1 MTQPQSIRNIAII
14 AHVDHGKTTLVDG
27 MLRQSGTFAAHQ
39 HIQERVM
46 DSMDLERERG
56 ITIAAKNA
64 SMIYKNCRIN
74 IVDTPG
80 HADFG
85 GEVER
90 SLSMVDGAILLV
102 DAAEGCLPQT
112 RFVLQ
117 KALARDLHMIV
128 VINKIDRPDARVK
141 EVEEEIHDLFLDLST
156 EDHHLDFPTLYAS
169 GRQGWASKSLDVRTE
184 SLRDLF
190 DTVLDHV
197 PQPNV
202 GSATDPLQLLV
213 SNIAYNP
220 YVGRLAI
227 GRIQRGTIKPNTDIT
242 LMKTGGMTVTGKVV
256 SVRAYRGLE
265 QTELP
270 GVHAG
275 DIAIVA
281 IGATEINIGDTIVD
295 PTAQEALPRIEVDPP
310 TVSVEVSVNTS
321 PFAGKEGQYL
331 TSRKL
336 LEFLQREALYN
347 VSLGFEETSS
357 PEVFIFKARG
367 ELQVSIVMEKLRR
380 EGGECMVGRP
390 RVILREIDGVL
401 CEPIE
406 HVVIDTP
413 DVSIGIITEKL
424 AVRKG
429 RMTNMHAFPNGRSRV
444 EFDVPSRGMLGYR
457 NQFLTDTRGEGL
469 MSSYLKGYEPAKTAF
484 VNRKNGAMVADRP
497 GRATEYALHN
507 LEDRG
512 RLFIR
517 ENEDVYEGMIV
528 GEHARDNDLNVD
540 AAREKKL
547 TNIRAAGMD
556 ESTKLV
562 AITKP
567 SFETALEWVDDDEW
581 IEVTPKNIRMRKRVL
596 ASNMRS
602 VKRNR
607 DE

>member
-1 MTQPQSIRNIAII
+1 MMSFQKIRNIAII

-27 MLRQSGTFAAHQ
+27 MLKQSGTFAAHQ

-64 SMIYKNCRIN
+64 SMIYKEHRIN

-117 KALARDLHMIV
+117 KALARNLYMIV
-128 VINKIDRPDARVK
+128 VINKVDRPDARIK

-156 EDHHLDFPTLYAS
+156 EDCHLDFPTLYAS
-169 GRQGWASKSLDVRTE
+169 GRQGWASKTIDNRTE
-184 SLRDLF
+184 NLRELF
-190 DTVLDHV
+190 DTVLEHV
-197 PQPNV
+197 PPPNV
-202 GSATDPLQLLV
+202 AGSQEPLQLLV

-227 GRIQRGTIKPNTDIT
+227 GRVQRGTIKPNTDVS
-242 LMKTGGMTVTGKVV
+242 LMKPHNTVSGRVV

-270 GVHAG
+270 EVTAG

-281 IGATEINIGDTIVD
+281 IGANEISIGDTIVD

-347 VSLGFEETSS
+347 VSLGFEETAT

-367 ELQVSIVMEKLRR
+367 ELQVSIVIEKMRR

-390 RVILREIDGVL
+390 RVILKEIDGTL

-413 DVSIGIITEKL
+413 DASIGIITERL
-424 AVRKG
+424 SLRKG
-429 RMTNMHAFPNGRSRV
+429 RMTTMHAFPNNRSRL

-469 MSSYLKGYEPAKTAF
+469 MSSYLKGYEPAKAAF
-484 VNRKNGAMVADRP
+484 VNRKNGAMVADRN

-562 AITKP
+562 AIAKP

-581 IEVTPKNIRMRKRVL
+581 IEVTPKNIRMRKRIL

>member
-1 MTQPQSIRNIAII
+1 
-14 AHVDHGKTTLVDG
+14 
-27 MLRQSGTFAAHQ
+27 
-39 HIQERVM
+39 
-46 DSMDLERERG
+46 
-56 ITIAAKNA
+56 
-64 SMIYKNCRIN
+64 
-74 IVDTPG
+74 
-80 HADFG
+80 
-85 GEVER
+85 
-90 SLSMVDGAILLV
+90 
-102 DAAEGCLPQT
+102 
-112 RFVLQ
+112 
-117 KALARDLHMIV
+117 
-128 VINKIDRPDARVK
+128 
-141 EVEEEIHDLFLDLST
+141 
-156 EDHHLDFPTLYAS
+156 
-169 GRQGWASKSLDVRTE
+169 
-184 SLRDLF
+184 
-190 DTVLDHV
+190 
-197 PQPNV
+197 
-202 GSATDPLQLLV
+202 V

-227 GRIQRGTIKPNTDIT
+227 GRIQRGTIKPNTDVT
-242 LMKTGGMTVTGKVV
+242 LMKAGGVTVNGKAV

-265 QTELP
+265 QTDLP
-270 GVHAG
+270 EILAG

-295 PTAQEALPRIEVDPP
+295 PLTPEALPRIEVDPP

-347 VSLGFEETSS
+347 VSLGFEETST

-413 DVSIGIITEKL
+413 DASIGIITEKL
-424 AVRKG
+424 ANRKG

>member
-1 MTQPQSIRNIAII
+1 VTQPQSIRNIAII

>member
-184 SLRDLF
+184 NLRDLF

-202 GSATDPLQLLV
+202 ASATDPLQLLV

-429 RMTNMHAFPNGRSRV
+429 RMTNMHAFPNGRSSV

>member
-1 MTQPQSIRNIAII
+1 MTQIQKTRNIAII

-56 ITIAAKNA
+56 ITISAKNA
-64 SMIYKNCRIN
+64 SMIYNGHRIN

-117 KALARDLHMIV
+117 KALARNLFMIV
-128 VINKIDRPDARVK
+128 VVNKVDRPDARVK

-156 EDHHLDFPTLYAS
+156 EDHHLDFPTLFAS
-169 GRQGWASKSLDVRTE
+169 GRQGWASVDLAKRTE
-184 SLRDLF
+184 DLRDLF
-190 DTVLDHV
+190 DTVLKHV
-197 PQPNV
+197 PPPNV
-202 GSATDPLQLLV
+202 QSQTEPLQMLV

-227 GRIQRGTIKPNTDIT
+227 GRIQRGTIRANTDVSV
-242 LMKTGGMTVTGKVV
+242 MKAGNVAVPGKVV

-270 GVHAG
+270 EVSAG

-281 IGATEINIGDTIVD
+281 IGANEISIGDTIVD
-295 PTAQEALPRIEVDPP
+295 SVQQEALPRIEVDPP
-310 TVSVEVSVNTS
+310 TVSVEISVNTS
-321 PFAGKEGQYL
+321 PFAGREGQFL
-331 TSRKL
+331 TSRNL

-347 VSLGFEETSS
+347 VSLGFEETAT

-367 ELQVSIVMEKLRR
+367 ELQVAIVVEKLRR

-390 RVILREIDGVL
+390 RVILKEIDGVL
-401 CEPIE
+401 MEPVE

-424 AVRKG
+424 ANRKG
-429 RMTNMHAFPNGRSRV
+429 RMTNMHAFPNNRSRV

-469 MSSYLKGYEPAKTAF
+469 MSSYLSGYEPAKSAF
-484 VNRKNGAMVADRP
+484 VNRKNGAMIADRN
-497 GRATEYALHN
+497 GRATEYALHK
-507 LEDRG
+507 LEERG

-517 ENEDVYEGMIV
+517 ENEECYEGMVV

-540 AAREKKL
+540 ATREKKL
-547 TNIRAAGMD
+547 TNIRSAGMD

-567 SFETALEWVDDDEW
+567 SFEAALEWVDDDEW
-581 IEVTPKNIRMRKRVL
+581 IEVTPKNIRIRKRVL